1 MIRAA
6 DDYMAALDAALDA
19 AAAQDGLAFM
29 RAQVRLQRVRE
40 HMSEAHEHNF
50 IEREKE

>member
-6 DDYMAALDAALDA
+6 DDYMRALDAALDA
-19 AAAQDGLAFM
+19 AAAQDGLALM
-29 RAQVRLQRVRE
+29 RAQVRLQRARE
-40 HMSEAHEHNF
+40 DLREPRDHDF